1 MNLKLRY
8 KSRGK
13 RKIIR
18 FLVYYSFLAFLL
30 IMYSTFAQYTTV
42 VEGTPKTQVANWNV
56 KINDI
61 DITKENTFTNLI
73 ELIPAG
79 DTQTTYEKKLAPG
92 QTGYF
97 DIIINPEGTDVA
109 TQYAINFDTSNLP
122 AGIILTNYEIIED
135 NISANFTNGTSI
147 EGEINLNSTNQS
159 LSENDKRTVRIYWQ
173 WEESSTTI
181 PTKDTNYYI
190 NSTITV
196 RQKVEN

>member
-173 WEESSTTI
+173 WKESSTTI

>member
-1 MNLKLRY
+1 M
-8 KSRGK
+8 
-13 RKIIR
+13 
-18 FLVYYSFLAFLL
+18 
-30 IMYSTFAQYTTV
+30 
-42 VEGTPKTQVANWNV
+42 
-56 KINDI
+56 
-61 DITKENTFTNLI
+61 
-73 ELIPAG
+73 
-79 DTQTTYEKKLAPG
+79 
-92 QTGYF
+92 
-97 DIIINPEGTDVA
+97 
-109 TQYAINFDTSNLP
+109 P

>member
-79 DTQTTYEKKLAPG
+79 DTQTTYKKKLAPG

-97 DIIINPEGTDVA
+97 EIIINPEGTDVA
-109 TQYAINFDTSNLP
+109 TQYNIDFDTSNLP
-122 AGIILTNYEIIED
+122 KGIILTNYEIIED
-135 NISANFTNGTSI
+135 NISSNFINGTSI
-147 EGEINLNSTNQS
+147 EGEINLNNTNQS
-159 LSENDKRTVRIYWQ
+159 LSESDKKTVRIYWK
-173 WEESSTTI
+173 WEETSTTI
-181 PTKDTNYYI
+181 PTKDIKYYI

-196 RQKVEN
+196 KQKIEN